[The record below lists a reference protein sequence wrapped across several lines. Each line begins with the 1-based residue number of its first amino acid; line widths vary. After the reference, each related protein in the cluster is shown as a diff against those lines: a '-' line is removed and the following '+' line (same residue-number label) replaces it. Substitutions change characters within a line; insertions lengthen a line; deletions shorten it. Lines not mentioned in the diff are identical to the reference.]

1 MKLKNTMSGISLLKL
16 FNRGHSNLASAA
28 AYGSHTAGPWWG
40 AQPHHTHPASAMY
53 EDTTGQNT
61 TTHHSPPLLSAH
73 NPNALLSIQQAQQQQ
88 TTVQSSHTPQQSS
101 QTNGTHTNGTV
112 ASAQPQQ
119 ITPSAASDS
128 PVSPPTGPLHIPA
141 IPAAKRT
148 GYEDASLLRQPW
160 GYEPPFDYNYT
171 PGYPYSIERDRKVFY
186 PSYPDQYAQHYWN
199 REQQFVEEKPLITPR
214 QTETTSSAQ
223 SSYENTYTN
232 SLRSYTSDAAGYPTT
247 DQIKREIDLK
257 RIYGR
262 NIEPCDFD
270 FPPSRRSLFNESK
283 GSTITG
289 SSGIGSATPSNPLE
303 WPNQVVTV
311 RKKRKPYSKFQTLEL
326 EKEFLFNAYVSKQKR
341 WELARNLN
349 LTERQ
354 VKIWFQ
360 NRRMK
365 NKKNSQRQQ
374 SNANNANSNS
384 SHNHVPPQ
392 THHNAHHISLGLGM
406 HHHPP
411 KMHHQ

>member
-1 MKLKNTMSGISLLKL
+1 MIVKKESNESYFGAYKIGSTVIIPKL
-16 FNRGHSNLASAA
+16 FNRGHTNLASAA
-28 AYGSHTAGPWWG
+28 AYGSNAAAGPWWG
-40 AQPHHTHPASAMY
+40 HPHHTHPASAMY
-53 EDTTGQNT
+53 GGEDTTGQNT
-61 TTHHSPPLLSAH
+61 TTHHHSPPLLSH
-73 NPNALLSIQQAQQQQ
+73 NPNPLLSIQQHHHQQQQQQQQQ
-88 TTVQSSHTPQQSS
+88 TTQSAAPLQPS

-112 ASAQPQQ
+112 ASSQPQQ
-119 ITPSAASDS
+119 IVTPSVASDS

-141 IPAAKRT
+141 LPAAKRA
-148 GYEDASLLRQPW
+148 GYEDSSLLRHQW
-160 GYEPPFDYNYT
+160 SYDPPFDYNYT
-171 PGYPYSIERDRKVFY
+171 PGYPYMDRDRKVFY

-199 REQQFVEEKPLITPR
+199 RDQQFPAEEKPLITPR

-232 SLRSYTSDAAGYPTT
+232 SLRSYTSDAAGYPST
-247 DQIKREIDLK
+247 
-257 RIYGR
+257 
-262 NIEPCDFD
+262 
-270 FPPSRRSLFNESK
+270 

-289 SSGIGSATPSNPLE
+289 SSGVGSATPSNPLE

-374 SNANNANSNS
+374 SNANNANSNNNH
-384 SHNHVPPQ
+384 SHGPPQ
-392 THHNAHHISLGLGM
+392 THHNHHHIGLGLGM
-406 HHHPP
+406 HHTP

>member
-1 MKLKNTMSGISLLKL
+1 MQTSLMQKIEQIKQESNESYFGAYKIGSTVIIPKL
-16 FNRGHSNLASAA
+16 FNRGHTNLASAA
-28 AYGSHTAGPWWG
+28 AYGSHAAGPWWG
-40 AQPHHTHPASAMY
+40 TQPHHTHPASAAMY

-61 TTHHSPPLLSAH
+61 TTHHHHSPPLLSSH
-73 NPNALLSIQQAQQQQ
+73 NPNTLLSSQQQQ
-88 TTVQSSHTPQQSS
+88 HSATAQPPHTPQQNS

-119 ITPSAASDS
+119 ITPSATSDS

-141 IPAAKRT
+141 IPAAKRP
-148 GYEDASLLRQPW
+148 GYEDGSLLRQPW
-160 GYEPPFDYNYT
+160 GYDPPFDYNYT
-171 PGYPYSIERDRKVFY
+171 TGYPYSIERDRKVFY

-199 REQQFVEEKPLITPR
+199 REQQFPVEEKPIITPR

-232 SLRSYTSDAAGYPTT
+232 SLRSYTSDPAGYSTT
-247 DQIKREIDLK
+247 
-257 RIYGR
+257 
-262 NIEPCDFD
+262 
-270 FPPSRRSLFNESK
+270 

-289 SSGIGSATPSNPLE
+289 SSAIGSATPSNPLE

-374 SNANNANSNS
+374 ANVNNANSNS
-384 SHNHVPPQ
+384 HNHNHAPPQ
-392 THHNAHHISLGLGM
+392 THHNAHHIGLGLGM

>member
-1 MKLKNTMSGISLLKL
+1 
-16 FNRGHSNLASAA
+16 
-28 AYGSHTAGPWWG
+28 
-40 AQPHHTHPASAMY
+40 MY
-53 EDTTGQNT
+53 EDTTGQT
-61 TTHHSPPLLSAH
+61 TIHHSPPLLQSSH
-73 NPNALLSIQQAQQQQ
+73 NPNSLLSVQQQAQHQQQ
-88 TTVQSSHTPQQSS
+88 QSTPSHTPIQSS

-112 ASAQPQQ
+112 ASSQSQQ
-119 ITPSAASDS
+119 IVTPSAASDS

-141 IPAAKRT
+141 IPATKRP
-148 GYEDASLLRQPW
+148 GAYDDPSLLRQHW
-160 GYEPPFDYNYT
+160 SYEAPFDSNYYT
-171 PGYPYSIERDRKVFY
+171 AGYPYPLEERKFVY
-186 PSYPDQYAQHYWN
+186 PGYTDPQYPQVSATKIIRLDKQRLLQAP
-199 REQQFVEEKPLITPR
+199 KAPLRIL
-214 QTETTSSAQ
+214 
-223 SSYENTYTN
+223 YTN
-232 SLRSYTSDAAGYPTT
+232 SIRSSYPS
-247 DQIKREIDLK
+247 EA
-257 RIYGR
+257 Y
-262 NIEPCDFD
+262 
-270 FPPSRRSLFNESK
+270 PSTGK
-283 GSTITG
+283 CSTITG

-374 SNANNANSNS
+374 ANTNNANSNS
-384 SHNHVPPQ
+384 NHNHVPPQ
-392 THHNAHHISLGLGM
+392 THHNAHHLSGLGLGM